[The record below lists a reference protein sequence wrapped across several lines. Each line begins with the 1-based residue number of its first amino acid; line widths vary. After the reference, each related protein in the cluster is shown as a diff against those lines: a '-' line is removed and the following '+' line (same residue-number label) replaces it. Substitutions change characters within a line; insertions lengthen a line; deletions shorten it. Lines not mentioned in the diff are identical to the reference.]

1 MAAAPDLQGGASLNM
16 LAPGV
21 CSTSPERINAL
32 MSAQPNDTKIA
43 DGADLRFGSGNRT
56 IRSEDAPLLT
66 GRGQFTDDLDVAGQ
80 AYAAFVTDHS
90 RPCRHS

>member
-1 MAAAPDLQGGASLNM
+1 M

-21 CSTSPERINAL
+21 CSTSLERINAL

-43 DGADLRFGSGNRT
+43 DGADLRFGSGNYA